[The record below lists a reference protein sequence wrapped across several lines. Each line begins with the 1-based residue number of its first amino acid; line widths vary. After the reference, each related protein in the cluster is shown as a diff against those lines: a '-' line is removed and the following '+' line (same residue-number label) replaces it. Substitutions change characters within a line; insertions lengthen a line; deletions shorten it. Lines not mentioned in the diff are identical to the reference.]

1 MDPESLISPCYK
13 CGGEIINQR
22 CRLWGSQ
29 EVFYFVRSEPFLL
42 VSVVAWRTL
51 GDSAGCLRNPS
62 ALSARESTEVTASAP
77 PHFEQTAWLRSE
89 VGSMEVTSGET
100 EHSASTF
107 PQVAL
112 SLTILYRKILGRLA
126 TPRLGSIQQ
135 KARGG
140 KAFQVLKPQLGRQ

>member
-29 EVFYFVRSEPFLL
+29 ETFYFVRSEPFLL

-51 GDSAGCLRNPS
+51 GDSAGC
-62 ALSARESTEVTASAP
+62 
-77 PHFEQTAWLRSE
+77 
-89 VGSMEVTSGET
+89 
-100 EHSASTF
+100 
-107 PQVAL
+107 
-112 SLTILYRKILGRLA
+112 RLA